1 MPVKGR
7 VEGKSQNGKRLLETV
22 YDQHRSSRFPT
33 GRPWWGWTEI
43 PANPGELSDFCMEIT
58 PGDTNDP
65 EHSTWQAP
73 WLPGPQY
80 LRPNVRARQLIIKYD
95 LVKGDYKRANE
106 VYYEKA
112 TNIAYQK
119 GWALPSM
126 GEPMPYAL
134 EFLLGKPPISPKV
147 ADAAMAGDPWLLGFS
162 DDVNQ
167 PLADL
172 ILGRPEQAFAHSPLL
187 DVARTPDGRQATP
200 SDVMQFTPEEL
211 LAFVNRAMDQR
222 EQEKTNERMAKLR
235 SQRAAKSE
243 TASAAP

>member
-43 PANPGELSDFCMEIT
+43 PANAGELSDFCMELV

-65 EHSTWQAP
+65 NNSSWHAP
-73 WLPGPQY
+73 WVPGPDY
-80 LRPNVRARQLIIKYD
+80 LRPNIRARQLIIKYD
-95 LVKGDYKRANE
+95 LIRSYYQREHE

-112 TNIAYQK
+112 VDIAYRK
-119 GWALPSM
+119 GWEIPNPGAPMTAALA
-126 GEPMPYAL
+126 Y
-134 EFLLGKPPISPKV
+134 LLGKAPISPKV

-200 SDVMQFTPEEL
+200 SDVMQFTPDEL

-222 EQEKTNERMAKLR
+222 EQDKTNDRMAKLR
-235 SQRAAKSE
+235 QSKAKKTE